1 MGKRIIVQRR
11 GRGSPTW
18 RTPDHLH
25 IAPARYPP
33 LDPDKT
39 YKGIVR
45 NLIHDPGRWVPL
57 AEIELE
63 TGQVFYIPAVEGL
76 YVGQVISIGPNAE
89 IANGNILP
97 VGLIPE
103 GTQVSNVEKIPG
115 DGGRYARASGTYAI
129 VLGRSGDKVKIQ
141 LPSGKVVEVLAKAR
155 ATIGVIAGGGRLEKP
170 LLKAGAAF
178 YKWRAKSYWWPRVRG
193 VAMNPVAH
201 PHGGGRHVGRPT
213 TVARTTPPGRKVGH
227 IAARKT
233 GRAKGSRSSQKQ
245 GA

>member
-39 YKGIVR
+39 YKGLVR
-45 NLIHDPGRWVPL
+45 DLIHDPGRWVPL

-63 TGQVFYIPAVEGL
+63 TGEVFYILAVEGM
-76 YVGQVISIGPNAE
+76 YIGQIIEIGPQARVS
-89 IANGNILP
+89 NGHILP

-103 GTQVSNVEKIPG
+103 GTQVANVEKVPG
-115 DGGRYARASGTYAI
+115 DGGRYARSSGTYAV
-129 VLGRSGDKVKIQ
+129 VLGRSGDKVKIL
-141 LPSGKVVEVLAKAR
+141 LPSGKVVEVSVIAR

-170 LLKAGAAF
+170 LLKAGAA
-178 YKWRAKSYWWPRVRG
+178 YWKWSAKSHWWPRVRG
-193 VAMNPVAH
+193 VAMNPVSH

-213 TVARTTPPGRKVGH
+213 TVSRNAPPGRKVGH
-227 IAARKT
+227 VAARRT
-233 GRAKGSRSSQKQ
+233 GRRRGK
-245 GA
+245 

>member
-33 LDPDKT
+33 LDPNKT
-39 YKGIVR
+39 YRGIIR

-63 TGQVFYIPAVEGL
+63 TGQVFYIPAVEGMF
-76 YVGQVISIGPNAE
+76 VGQIINIGPEAP
-89 IANGNILP
+89 ISNGNILP
-97 VGLIPE
+97 LTSIPE
-103 GTQVSNVEKIPG
+103 GAQVANIEKIPG
-115 DGGRYARASGTYAI
+115 DGGRYARSSGTYGI
-129 VLGRSGDKVKIQ
+129 VLSKSGDVVKVQ
-141 LPSGKVVEVLAKAR
+141 LPSGKVIEAKKDAR

-178 YKWRAKSYWWPRVRG
+178 YKWKAKSYWWPRVRG
-193 VAMNPVAH
+193 VVMNPVSH

-227 IAARKT
+227 IAAKRT
-233 GRAKGSRSSQKQ
+233 GRRKGK
-245 GA
+245 